1 MTSSICESPVTTHR
15 AMWQLG
21 DYPAYADE
29 VLAPLGQILPTVSG
43 IGPGDQVLD
52 VAAGTGNASIP
63 AAVAGAHVTAI
74 DLTPE
79 LLQYAQLRA
88 AEQGLRLSWR
98 EANAEALPFRA
109 GEFDAVLSS
118 IGAMFAPRQ
127 QRTADEMARV
137 CRRGGKISVLS
148 WTPDGFYG
156 RLLSAV
162 RPFRPTMHPR
172 APHEAWW
179 GCPRYISVLF
189 GDHVS
194 DIRTRTGALRV
205 DRFDSPETC
214 RDYFKTHYGP
224 VVNAYR
230 QIAGDP
236 ACVAAL
242 DAELAELCAEYLSGG
257 VMRWEYLIFTAR
269 KR

>member
-1 MTSSICESPVTTHR
+1 MTSYVCETPVTTHR
-15 AMWQLG
+15 AVWQLG
-21 DYPAYADE
+21 DYATYADE
-29 VLAPLGQILPTVSG
+29 VLAPLGQTLPSTTGV
-43 IGPGDQVLD
+43 GPGDHVLD
-52 VAAGTGNASIP
+52 VAAGTGNAAI
-63 AAVAGAHVTAI
+63 AAAAAGAHVTAV

-79 LLQYAQLRA
+79 LLQHAQTRA
-88 AEQGLRLSWR
+88 AEHGLLLKWR

-109 GEFDAVLSS
+109 ESFDVVLSS

-156 RLLSAV
+156 RMLAAV
-162 RPFRPTMHPR
+162 RPFRPTMPRR
-172 APHEAWW
+172 APQEAWW
-179 GCPRYISVLF
+179 GCPKFVSILF

-205 DRFDSPETC
+205 DRFGAPEAC
-214 RDYFKTHYGP
+214 RDYLKQHYGP
-224 VVNAYR
+224 VINAYR

-236 ACVAAL
+236 VRVAAL
-242 DAELAELCAEYLSGG
+242 DTELADLCAEYLHDG